1 MKSLKR
7 WLVRVSLGL
16 AVLAGFAPALTAQ
29 AASGVTKVPAR
40 AAYVMD
46 AQSGQVLYQQ
56 NANKRYPIASLSK
69 LLTVYLTVKAIDQ
82 GKIKWTDQVPIDH
95 NLIRLSHNSVFSS
108 LRMKSSDQ
116 FTVKELV
123 VAAMVASSNS
133 AASALGN
140 YVAGNN
146 AAFIQQM
153 NQQCADWGINAHFI
167 SSSGLDNS
175 DLKSYGYRLPGTG
188 ASEENLVSAKAISI
202 VAQHLLQA
210 DPEITQIASK
220 TEATVNGT
228 TIYNENS
235 CLPGKSQYKKESQ
248 IDGLK
253 TGYTENAKL
262 CYTATFWVNGERM
275 IATILGGDTTFSAMN
290 KLIKQVKQTYQLQA
304 TALNSRNVVLVNGAS
319 VLAAPKTAQV
329 GSWTQGNQTDTV
341 TTQFKPQLTTT
352 ELQTGQ
358 VQSGDPVG
366 VMTVADQQTGIT
378 QHVTYYAQSDA
389 TLFTSYQAFQPAA
402 TQPAALLKTLTTQT
416 AVFDAN

>member
-7 WLVRVSLGL
+7 WLVRLSAGL
-16 AVLAGFAPALTAQ
+16 AVLAGLTPALTAH

-46 AQSGQVLYQQ
+46 AQSGQALYQQ

-69 LLTVYLTVKAIDQ
+69 LLTVYLTVKAIDA
-82 GKIKWTDQVPIDH
+82 GKINWTDQVPVDH

-108 LRMKSSDQ
+108 LRMKASDQ
-116 FTVKELV
+116 FTVKDLV

-133 AASALGN
+133 AASALGD
-140 YVAGNN
+140 YVAGSN
-146 AAFIQQM
+146 AAFIQAM
-153 NQQCADWGINAHFI
+153 NQQCQDWGIDAHFI

-188 ASEENLVSAKAISI
+188 ATEENLVSAKAISI
-202 VAQHLLQA
+202 VAQHLLKA
-210 DPEITQIASK
+210 DPEITQISSK

-228 TIYNENS
+228 TVYNENS
-235 CLPGKSQYKKESQ
+235 CLPGKTQYKKESQ

-290 KLIKQVKQTYQLQA
+290 KLIKQVKQEYQLQP
-304 TALNSRNVVLVNGAS
+304 TALNSRTVTLVNGAKI
-319 VLAAPKTAQV
+319 LAAPNTAQV
-329 GSWTQGNQTDTV
+329 GSWTKGNQTDTI
-341 TTQFKPQLTTT
+341 TTSFKPQLTATQ
-352 ELQTGQ
+352 LKTGQ
-358 VQSGDPVG
+358 VQAGEPVG
-366 VMTVADQQTGIT
+366 EMTVADQQTGIT
-378 QHVTYYAQSDA
+378 QHVTYYARSNA
-389 TLFTSYQAFQPAA
+389 TLFTSHQAFRTAT
-402 TQPAALLKTLTTQT
+402 TQPATLLKTLTTQT
-416 AVFDAN
+416 AVFDAG